1 MLKYYTRACNFYY
14 GDHSTLMVNKKLAL
28 PLNGNDKI
36 SFDTIE
42 LITRK
47 KKKKIHISKLNFLSK
62 ILKKKVQLDIKNITK
77 KKNFSKLK
85 FKSLPL
91 IMGVVNLTPDSFS
104 DGGKYNNHKDALKRI
119 KHFIEKGSSIIDIG
133 GESTRPGSNDV
144 NEKTEWKRIK
154 EVLKK
159 TKKLKNV
166 ISIDTRKSAI
176 MEKSLKYGAHIIN
189 DVSGLNYDPN
199 TLKIL
204 RNKKTP
210 FIIHHM
216 QGNPKTMQIKPSY
229 KNVLLDIYDF
239 FQNKILELK
248 VNGIN
253 HKNIILDPGIGFGKR
268 LKHNITLLRNISI
281 FHSLGFPIM
290 LGTSRKRFIK
300 DISGINDSKERL
312 GGTIS
317 SSLCAMMQGIQIL
330 RVHDVNEVNQSIKV
344 FKSLKF

>member
-14 GDHSTLMVNKKLAL
+14 GDHSTLMVNKRLSL
-28 PLNGNDKI
+28 PLNGNHEI

-47 KKKKIHISKLNFLSK
+47 KKKKIHISKLNLLSK
-62 ILKKKVQLDIKNITK
+62 ILKKKVKSDIKNITK

-85 FKSLPL
+85 FNSSPL
-91 IMGVVNLTPDSFS
+91 IMGVINLTPDSFS
-104 DGGKYNNHKDALKRI
+104 DGGKYNNNKDAIKRV

-133 GESTRPGSNDV
+133 GESTRPGSKDV
-144 NEKTEWKRIK
+144 NEKIEWKRIK
-154 EVLKK
+154 EVLRKIKK
-159 TKKLKNV
+159 FKNV
-166 ISIDTRKSAI
+166 ISIDTRKSTL
-176 MEKSLKYGAHIIN
+176 MKKSIKCGAHIIN
-189 DVSGLNYDPN
+189 DVSGLRHDPN

-204 RNKKTP
+204 KNKKTP
-210 FIIHHM
+210 FIIHHI
-216 QGNPKTMQIKPSY
+216 QGNPQTMQIKPSY
-229 KNVLLDIYDF
+229 KNVMLDIYDF
-239 FQNKILELK
+239 FEKKILELRA
-248 VNGIN
+248 NGID

-290 LGTSRKRFIK
+290 IGTSRKRFIK
-300 DISGINDSKERL
+300 DISGTNDSKERL

-330 RVHDVNEVNQSIKV
+330 RVHVVNEVNQSIKV